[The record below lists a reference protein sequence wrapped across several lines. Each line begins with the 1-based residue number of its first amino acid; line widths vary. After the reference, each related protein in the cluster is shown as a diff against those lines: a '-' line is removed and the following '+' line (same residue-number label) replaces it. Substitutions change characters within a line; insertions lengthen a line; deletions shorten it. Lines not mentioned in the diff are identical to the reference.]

1 MDETFICDKIEI
13 GFRCI
18 ERIIIG
24 PILKFENI
32 GKDIVDSIGK
42 GNWNWNIKVLYSKD
56 IFKGSEE
63 IKK

>member
-18 ERIIIG
+18 EKIIIG

-42 GNWNWNIKVLYSKD
+42 GIYKGV
-56 IFKGSEE
+56 IFKRSEE

>member
-42 GNWNWNIKVLYSKD
+42 GIYKGYIQRIYLKDQKRSKN
-56 IFKGSEE
+56 KN
-63 IKK
+63 

>member
-1 MDETFICDKIEI
+1 MFINFYKMDETFICDKIEI

-42 GNWNWNIKVLYSKD
+42 GIYKGV
-56 IFKGSEE
+56 IFKGY
-63 IKK
+63 I

>member
-18 ERIIIG
+18 EKIIIG

-42 GNWNWNIKVLYSKD
+42 GIYKGV
-56 IFKGSEE
+56 IFKGY
-63 IKK
+63 I